1 MKDTLKKQKGI
12 EIMAKISKTVVDKE
26 LRDSI
31 FDEIFELQTD
41 AGRIDGFTL
50 ENGSVYHKVNDRQW
64 GTIRTD
70 ANGVQRY
77 CRIGV
82 IVAEEREDMTAEELM
97 QSEIDAYQAKQEAK
111 AEKAKKKEEKIARDK
126 ARREQEKKKEEEEDK
141 DDEHQYLPR
150 EVRE

>member
-1 MKDTLKKQKGI
+1 
-12 EIMAKISKTVVDKE
+12 MAKISKTIVDKA
-26 LRDSI
+26 LRDFI
-31 FDEIFELQTD
+31 FDDIIPKYP
-41 AGRIDGFTL
+41 AGGREYVRI
-50 ENGSVYHKVNDRQW
+50 NDRQF
-64 GTIRTD
+64 GVILTD
-70 ANGVQRY
+70 ENGVQRY

-126 ARREQEKKKEEEEDK
+126 ARREQEKKKEEEEEDK